1 MKVLLW
7 LLISTKNISVGE
19 KNLTIKI
26 FNSLVCELF
35 PLSKLG
41 AFTDFL
47 VSWAVLPGPSLP
59 REVPRRDEKTSLLL

>member
-26 FNSLVCELF
+26 FNSLVRELF

-47 VSWAVLPGPSLP
+47 VSWAVLLGPSLP